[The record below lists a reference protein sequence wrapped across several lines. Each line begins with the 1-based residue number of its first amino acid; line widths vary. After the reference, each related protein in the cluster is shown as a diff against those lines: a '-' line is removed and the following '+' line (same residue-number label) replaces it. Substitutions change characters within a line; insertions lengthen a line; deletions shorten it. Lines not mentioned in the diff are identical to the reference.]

1 MAFFAA
7 LFIIM
12 FVVVR
17 VIIRPINSL
26 DYEIH
31 VAGLQQFW
39 QGHSPYTV
47 TGYYD
52 PPWSIFILAPLA
64 YQPLETWLAL
74 TIAFFVLLTLDLGKP
89 AGLLQ
94 LMHPIFFTL
103 IASSN
108 PEMIFVA
115 PGLLL
120 MYHTPRGWG
129 RGLAWVFLACKPQTT
144 FLLLILDGLYAVRQ
158 RDWRAIVLAPA
169 IGLTSWAL
177 YPEYWGHFSQRLTI
191 EWSATVMFHYGVIGA
206 ILVTLFVLAV
216 RRKRL
221 KDYKSIGLMLAP
233 VWSPYLLQYGYIG
246 VLFTI
251 RGAHWLWQIVYLV
264 AGIVLA
270 ALFWRDFHVAEQFAT
285 LGFVLLAAI
294 FAPDYEKS
302 QIKVEQQAHG

>member
-1 MAFFAA
+1 MA
-7 LFIIM
+7 I
-12 FVVVR
+12 FVVVFITTR
-17 VIIRPINSL
+17 LVIRPLNSL

-31 VAGLQQFW
+31 IAGLQALW
-39 QGHSPYTV
+39 QGQSPYTI

-64 YQPLETWLAL
+64 YQPLETWLSL
-74 TIAFFVLLTLDLGKP
+74 TIALYTVLTLDLGKP
-89 AGLLQ
+89 IGLIQ
-94 LMHPIFFTL
+94 LLHPIFFTL

-108 PEMIFVA
+108 PEIIFVA

-120 MYHTPRGWG
+120 LYHTPRGWG

-144 FLLLILDGLYAVRQ
+144 FLLLIFDGLHALWK

-169 IGLTSWAL
+169 IGLGSWAL
-177 YPEYWGHFSQRLTI
+177 FPEYWGQFSQRLTI

-206 ILVTLFVLAV
+206 VLVTLFVIIV

-221 KDYKSIGLMLAP
+221 RDYKTLGLLFAP

-246 VLFTI
+246 VLFTM
-251 RGAHWLWQIVYLV
+251 RGAHWLWQIVYLI
-264 AGIVLA
+264 AGIALA
-270 ALFWRDFHVAEQFAT
+270 ALFWQEYHIAEQFAT

-294 FAPDYEKS
+294 FAPDYERS
-302 QIKVEQQAHG
+302 QVQAEQQTHG